1 MVSWLG
7 FVFNLR
13 DISHLGMVVRRD
25 LVRLHL
31 SNGTHSKPVTPQMGL
46 EPTTFQLKP
55 HNLSQDLIKLRFFKS
70 QKEFNER

>member
-25 LVRLHL
+25 L

-55 HNLSQDLIKLRFFKS
+55 PNLSQDLMKLRFFKS
-70 QKEFNER
+70 QKEFNEW